1 MDGTLRRTMLLL
13 VGLCAASAQSQTIQ
27 LGDARP
33 ADSAARRQSVELQ
46 TATATVKAG
55 QPEWVEVRFQVH
67 PGMHINSHTPHDE
80 LLIPTL
86 FEAAGEHDV
95 KVLHVEYPT
104 GIPLRLDVGQGETLS
119 TYQGEFALR
128 LQVTAPKGE
137 STLDGTL
144 RYQACDSRSCFPP
157 KVLPVRVAVV
167 GR

>member
-1 MDGTLRRTMLLL
+1 MSGMLRGTMLLL
-13 VGLCAASAQSQTIQ
+13 VGMCAAGGYAQTIQ

-33 ADSAARRQSVELQ
+33 ADNPARRQSVELQ

-55 QPEWVEVRFQVH
+55 QPDWVEVRFQVH

-80 LLIPTL
+80 LLIPTS
-86 FEAAGEHDV
+86 FEAGEHDL
-95 KVLHVEYPT
+95 KVLRVEYPT
-104 GIPLRLDVGQGETLS
+104 GVPLRLDVGQGETLS

-128 LQVTAPKGE
+128 LQVTAPKGD

-157 KVLPVRVAVV
+157 KLLPVRVAVV